1 MIDTTKY
8 KVVIFLE
15 DSKHKSHCE
24 LRFLPTQY
32 SFKFFE
38 SIRHSCSFNTFHRFR
53 GTAGPSLKRVFL
65 LHKQPD
71 VGPLLKISQERSY
84 NIQI

>member
-8 KVVIFLE
+8 KVVICLE

-32 SFKFFE
+32 SLKFFE

-53 GTAGPSLKRVFL
+53 GTAGPSLITCFFVAQTARCGTFVEDFPRKVL
-65 LHKQPD
+65 
-71 VGPLLKISQERSY
+71 
-84 NIQI
+84 